1 MSTPGRL
8 ERFLFGILPESDT
21 ASLIS
26 DIKTDQALRQKLE
39 SESAIEAQAH
49 TRAWW
54 THQSPIHAPELF
66 SQSEWQTMI
75 DRCFAEA
82 EQSPVHTA
90 RTVKVIAFPQRLRYL
105 AAACLIG
112 AIAVSIVITRQLAKQ
127 SPDSRVIAIGQIQR
141 ISDTSAPAIQSVSR
155 IVFDSLTVY
164 GSTGNKPVF
173 SRKND
178 GIFRI
183 SDKTAVLVEKDGS
196 LEITNQTDSAV
207 AIALLKGDA
216 LFSVEKKRYQRFSVQ
231 TPSSEIIVTG
241 TVFKL
246 SIKEQST
253 ILSVF
258 EGTVLAR
265 GLNDSSATVVC
276 GGMSA
281 RISASGVTLEPG
293 DTAAL
298 MPHQP
303 NLLRDFLMENGVWE
317 NGAFVRTGIES
328 DESALN
334 QNFLSLRRSI
344 ISGAQGIDSLTF
356 AFARSYPNSSMTG
369 ELLLDLSEMHLGRGD
384 TAACFAILDSILVF
398 GDNDHI
404 AEAFN
409 RSAQLYLESQKKP
422 ASARYAILRYLS
434 RFPYDPRSLD
444 LLGRFVDTLWK
455 KQDLAEAQDV
465 LLQAT
470 KLTAP
475 NARLEAIVF
484 RHAQRLQSVAGR
496 FTQAIDWYL
505 YLADQYPGGTYR
517 TRALD
522 SATRCVIRSGLHR
535 HENYSHR
542 INDFLHPDG
551 LKR

>member
-1 MSTPGRL
+1 
-8 ERFLFGILPESDT
+8 
-21 ASLIS
+21 
-26 DIKTDQALRQKLE
+26 
-39 SESAIEAQAH
+39 
-49 TRAWW
+49 
-54 THQSPIHAPELF
+54 
-66 SQSEWQTMI
+66 
-75 DRCFAEA
+75 
-82 EQSPVHTA
+82 
-90 RTVKVIAFPQRLRYL
+90 
-105 AAACLIG
+105 
-112 AIAVSIVITRQLAKQ
+112 
-127 SPDSRVIAIGQIQR
+127 
-141 ISDTSAPAIQSVSR
+141 
-155 IVFDSLTVY
+155 
-164 GSTGNKPVF
+164 
-173 SRKND
+173 
-178 GIFRI
+178 
-183 SDKTAVLVEKDGS
+183 
-196 LEITNQTDSAV
+196 
-207 AIALLKGDA
+207 
-216 LFSVEKKRYQRFSVQ
+216 
-231 TPSSEIIVTG
+231 
-241 TVFKL
+241 
-246 SIKEQST
+246 
-253 ILSVF
+253 
-258 EGTVLAR
+258 
-265 GLNDSSATVVC
+265 
-276 GGMSA
+276 
-281 RISASGVTLEPG
+281 
-293 DTAAL
+293 
-298 MPHQP
+298 
-303 NLLRDFLMENGVWE
+303 
-317 NGAFVRTGIES
+317 
-328 DESALN
+328 
-334 QNFLSLRRSI
+334 
-344 ISGAQGIDSLTF
+344 LTF

-384 TAACFAILDSILVF
+384 SAACFAILDSLSVF
-398 GDNDHI
+398 GDNDHV

-409 RSAQLYLESQKKP
+409 RTAQLYLESQKKP